1 MWSSDR
7 CYSPAKRSLNV
18 VRIFKESAAPSSP
31 SRFNVEALI
40 GRRRSQ
46 ATTYSLPPHWTL
58 ARKGV
63 SVRFSRIGHTN
74 CVGKPARSGCCNPTK
89 FGRERSAVEEYKD
102 KFIRSHTESPRST
115 SKSPYK
121 PREYRPPQH
130 PDKKPHAHG
139 ATFLSPE
146 APAQKRILAILLATY
161 PKYQRPVY

>member
-58 ARKGV
+58 ERKGV

-89 FGRERSAVEEYKD
+89 FGRERSAVEEYND
-102 KFIRSHTESPRST
+102 KFIRSLLPSAMQYNAIQCKGSSRQGMNVMKLMKKMIGLS
-115 SKSPYK
+115 SKYHENK
-121 PREYRPPQH
+121 
-130 PDKKPHAHG
+130 G
-139 ATFLSPE
+139 
-146 APAQKRILAILLATY
+146 
-161 PKYQRPVY
+161 